1 MFCCSGDTRAL
12 LVKTGQDGVLTV
24 TQLSD
29 DHTLD
34 DPQEQ
39 RRLSA
44 LGLDVEKLKTAQKIG
59 NSSCTRCIG
68 DYHVKGGYRDIDY
81 LRYIWSLSRIMHLLN
96 AGFLTPYTV
105 YIWLNSQL
113 SHRLDGCC
121 LVLLWLTELSGFVL
135 SCFMLS
141 HETIFAEV
149 SCIKPEGFAH
159 MTVQGNCFSRSW
171 SWVRKLFSVMGQKTC
186 HKENDWMYLVVVT
199 NISLFFCFFVQHYFA
214 SSQLVPDLHLQ
225 GPGPDMTC
233 ASDRVPKISRH
244 WKMVIHHQERL
255 DVPYSLFC
263 SSLFCLYIRQACW
276 APLPDIYLPW
286 VWCMW
291 RARIQI
297 AGKIVCVLDSK
308 ILRIKSLCIL
318 LYCEQ

>member
-1 MFCCSGDTRAL
+1 MDPNSVLLLLLSCSMFCCSGDTRAL

-199 NISLFFCFFVQHYFA
+199 NISLFFGFLSNIILLLLSWCLICISKGLALIWPVQVTGCRKSAGNEKWSFITKKGLMCHIHYSA
-214 SSQLVPDLHLQ
+214 
-225 GPGPDMTC
+225 
-233 ASDRVPKISRH
+233 
-244 WKMVIHHQERL
+244 
-255 DVPYSLFC
+255 
-263 SSLFCLYIRQACW
+263 QACFVY
-276 APLPDIYLPW
+276 I
-286 VWCMW
+286 
-291 RARIQI
+291 
-297 AGKIVCVLDSK
+297 
-308 ILRIKSLCIL
+308 
-318 LYCEQ
+318 